1 MFLNLWH
8 SFMQGRPVLT
18 QASLSDASAL
28 AELHEA
34 SFARGWS
41 SLEFEAMLADHNILT
56 VVARRAGPA
65 TSRRP
70 VGFVMVRRA
79 PDEAEVLTIAV
90 ARSHRGKGLGR
101 DLMEEAMRRLYADR
115 ISTLFLEVSET
126 NEPACRL
133 YRRLG
138 FAKVGER
145 KGYYAGAEGAASG
158 ALVMRA
164 NLR

>member
-1 MFLNLWH
+1 MLLNLW
-8 SFMQGRPVLT
+8 STFWQRPPVLT
-18 QASLSDASAL
+18 PAELADAPAL

-41 SLEFEAMLADHNILT
+41 VEEFESLLADRQVLT
-56 VVARRAGPA
+56 VVARRSGPG

-79 PDEAEVLTIAV
+79 ADEAEVLTVAV
-90 ARSHRGKGLGR
+90 AASQRGKGLGR

-115 ISTLFLEVSET
+115 IATLFLEVSQT

-138 FAKVGER
+138 FATVGER
-145 KGYYAGAEGAASG
+145 KGYYAGAEGAATG